1 MRLPGS
7 TNAYRLHIVLKKV
20 PKTSTEDGHVRAI
33 DEDVYKPRS
42 DGRGAVLHNRIG
54 AMFLSVLPRM
64 TV

>member
-42 DGRGAVLHNRIG
+42 DGRSAVLIELVRCSCPSFQG
-54 AMFLSVLPRM
+54 
-64 TV
+64 